1 MEASDALRTRLAMSV
16 AHMGDIVGQKSLFK
30 NVSDEDLADFRTK
43 AAALLGLEVEKGQ
56 LKSRGD
62 DFKGLENRG
71 LLTRS
76 AAAKTVTLIRDFLRQ
91 HVADRATL
99 IKKGVTDDAATLDL
113 HVWGKVKGMKNLAS
127 TSTDSFDYMKGVRKV
142 LHDVALVK
150 ESKLTVEG
158 QTKTFAEHMRD
169 CGNTVMKI
177 AIAPLRLDEMSQAG
191 RTTLTMNG
199 KTYESLVPTHAYN
212 MVRFQRAQSLAA
224 SFDAMFVRL
233 HELYNAK
240 RVADGKAPVEKPQIM
255 TDLGK
260 NPIWRLLEQAQ
271 AKVMGKTVEE
281 IRQLPDEERILTKN
295 QNRNL
300 MALVRNE
307 LLAVIAQR
315 GNEYVPG
322 SNPPVISEEAMLVKD
337 FLMSAAQLLD
347 LDSDSGDFSHV
358 VKKNETKLDHR
369 DAKYEG
375 SDTDKRLYTEDD
387 YNIFTAQT
395 YGVKGDMKAQL
406 EREAETRQSFREALD
421 GVKKDLYEPAGAFKT
436 VGVDAP
442 RAITIVPRQM
452 RQAAETRLTKFVNKL
467 RMVDPAKDDEIARL
481 RRSFIDEMQSL
492 DQNAGI
498 DTTQFEVE
506 EGGETKTLN
515 YAAMVKKLLG
525 DLFDQKLAPVLLDPE
540 VREVEDLPLI

>member
-1 MEASDALRTRLAMSV
+1 
-16 AHMGDIVGQKSLFK
+16 
-30 NVSDEDLADFRTK
+30 
-43 AAALLGLEVEKGQ
+43 
-56 LKSRGD
+56 
-62 DFKGLENRG
+62 
-71 LLTRS
+71 
-76 AAAKTVTLIRDFLRQ
+76 
-91 HVADRATL
+91 
-99 IKKGVTDDAATLDL
+99 
-113 HVWGKVKGMKNLAS
+113 
-127 TSTDSFDYMKGVRKV
+127 
-142 LHDVALVK
+142 
-150 ESKLTVEG
+150 
-158 QTKTFAEHMRD
+158 
-169 CGNTVMKI
+169 
-177 AIAPLRLDEMSQAG
+177 
-191 RTTLTMNG
+191 
-199 KTYESLVPTHAYN
+199 
-212 MVRFQRAQSLAA
+212 
-224 SFDAMFVRL
+224 
-233 HELYNAK
+233 
-240 RVADGKAPVEKPQIM
+240 
-255 TDLGK
+255 
-260 NPIWRLLEQAQ
+260 
-271 AKVMGKTVEE
+271 
-281 IRQLPDEERILTKN
+281 
-295 QNRNL
+295 
-300 MALVRNE
+300 
-307 LLAVIAQR
+307 
-315 GNEYVPG
+315 
-322 SNPPVISEEAMLVKD
+322 MLVKD

-406 EREAETRQSFREALD
+406 EREAETRQAFREALD
-421 GVKKDLYEPAGAFKT
+421 GVKKDLYEPTGAFKA